1 MNLATFHLLS
11 HRQPLDR
18 WASRLLASIF
28 LAASL
33 MLVACG
39 GGGGGGGRGGSNAG
53 QVAGSSNALPAPA
66 TSAPTPSASPAVTL
80 APTTQR
86 DAVRLAEQAGFGP
99 TQALLVDTIRNQG
112 TAKWLA
118 DQMAATGS
126 RGYQNMLQDNDFGN
140 YREVLRKVALSP
152 VMGDY
157 LDNVNN
163 DKSTPN
169 ENLACKLLELFSVG
183 TYQLKTGGTL
193 QGGTCQPTCD
203 KANLPNFGSNRRIG
217 FV

>member
-1 MNLATFHLLS
+1 MNPAIFHLLS

-18 WASRLLASIF
+18 WANRLLASIF

-39 GGGGGGGRGGSNAG
+39 GGGRGGSDAG

-99 TQALLVDTIRNQG
+99 TQALVDTIRNQG

-126 RGYQNMLQDNDFGN
+126 RSYQNMLQDNDFGN
-140 YREVLRKVALSP
+140 YREVLRKVALYP

-169 ENLACKLLELFSVG
+169 ENFACKLLQLFSVG

-193 QGGTCQPTCD
+193 
-203 KANLPNFGSNRRIG
+203 
-217 FV
+217 